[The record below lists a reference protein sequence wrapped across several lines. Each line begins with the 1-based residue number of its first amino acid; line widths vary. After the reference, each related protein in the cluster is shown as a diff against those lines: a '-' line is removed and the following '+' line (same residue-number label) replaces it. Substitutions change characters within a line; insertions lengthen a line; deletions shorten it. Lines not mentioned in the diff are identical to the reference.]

1 MFEYA
6 MHDRNCRHDERRG
19 RWHRE
24 EQRQLNSAILCI
36 GSCFAI
42 RSSNLPRKRWQN
54 SCANSNADQ
63 AKWQLVQSVG
73 IIEPRYRPF
82 G

>member
-6 MHDRNCRHDERRG
+6 MHDRNCGHDERRG
-19 RWHRE
+19 CRHRK

-42 RSSNLPRKRWQN
+42 RACNLSGQRWQN
-54 SCANSNADQ
+54 SCTNSNADQ
-63 AKWQLVQSVG
+63 AKW
-73 IIEPRYRPF
+73 
-82 G
+82 